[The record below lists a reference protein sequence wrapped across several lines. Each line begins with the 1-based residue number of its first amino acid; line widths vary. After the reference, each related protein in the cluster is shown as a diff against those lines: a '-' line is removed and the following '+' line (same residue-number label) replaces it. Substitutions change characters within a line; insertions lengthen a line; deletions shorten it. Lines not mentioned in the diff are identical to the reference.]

1 MAIQLILNIVL
12 TDISRYNGLRDD
24 VASYLE
30 QIKPSFLRFPGGNNL
45 YVRRCWQH
53 KPVLQILITLRFGKT
68 DYFYREGST
77 PATRWKWNETIGPV
91 QNRPGRQ
98 GDWGYPN
105 TDALGT
111 VSLDQRYTSL
121 IGTNITSVGLMEYM
135 QWCIDMDME
144 PLLAVWSGLSLGGG
158 VVQGSAL
165 QPYIADI
172 LNELEF
178 LLGDV
183 KTQYG
188 ALRAKYGRPE
198 PYKINYI
205 EVGNEDNLS
214 GGCASYPS
222 RFMDIYNAIH
232 KAYSHITVVAS
243 TSDPSCLPSAL
254 PSGVYTDTHH
264 YDTPDTFVKRFSE
277 WDNVSRGNGHGVLVG
292 EYASTSNNNGQQTYW
307 SNMQGSCGEAV
318 YMIGMERN
326 SDVVK
331 MASFAPL
338 LEHYD
343 MAQWSVSILLFCMM
357 DERSKN

>member
-1 MAIQLILNIVL
+1 
-12 TDISRYNGLRDD
+12 
-24 VASYLE
+24 
-30 QIKPSFLRFPGGNNL
+30 
-45 YVRRCWQH
+45 
-53 KPVLQILITLRFGKT
+53 
-68 DYFYREGST
+68 
-77 PATRWKWNETIGPV
+77 
-91 QNRPGRQ
+91 
-98 GDWGYPN
+98 
-105 TDALGT
+105 
-111 VSLDQRYTSL
+111 
-121 IGTNITSVGLMEYM
+121 MEYL
-135 QWCIDMDME
+135 QWCIDMNME

-158 VVQGSAL
+158 IVQGSAL

-172 LNELEF
+172 INELEF

-183 KTQYG
+183 KTEYG
-188 ALRAKYGRPE
+188 ALRAKYGHQE
-198 PYKINYI
+198 PYKINFI

-232 KAYSHITVVAS
+232 KAYPHITIVAS
-243 TSDPSCLPSAL
+243 TSDPSCLPSTL

-277 WDNVSRGNGHGVLVG
+277 WDNVGRGNGHGVLVG

-318 YMIGMERN
+318 YIIGMERN
-326 SDVVK
+326 SDIVK

-343 MAQWSVSILLFCMM
+343 MAQWSVSSVFHLEVGWANRILNVSSRIFLVSTQQLVPSRAAPPSGFNIYSPQTGVTPLSPS
-357 DERSKN
+357 RLIQVSVLYIGLPRPKTILHTI